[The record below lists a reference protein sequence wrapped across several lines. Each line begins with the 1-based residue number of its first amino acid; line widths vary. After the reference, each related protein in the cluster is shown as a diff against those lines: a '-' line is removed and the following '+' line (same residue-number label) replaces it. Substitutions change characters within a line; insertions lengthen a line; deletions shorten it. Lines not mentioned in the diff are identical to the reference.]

1 MSKLANKV
9 ALVTG
14 GSRGIGAAIA
24 KRSGCGWSKRGHH
37 VCEGYKRGF
46 GRGQSD

>member
-14 GSRGIGAAIA
+14 GSPGYWCSDCKAV
-24 KRSGCGWSKRGHH
+24 GCGWSKRGYH
-37 VCEGYKRGF
+37 VCEGHERGF